1 MEKKQKYIAPAVLD
15 DLLLEMEG
23 QILQSSKEVEIDPNF
38 EKVETMGQEIG
49 GTIGDADWTHEW
61 K

>member
-1 MEKKQKYIAPAVLD
+1 METKTKRKYVAPAVLE
-15 DLLLEMEG
+15 DLRLEMEA
-23 QILQSSKEVEIDPNF
+23 QILQSSKEPDPNF

-61 K
+61 

>member
-1 MEKKQKYIAPAVLD
+1 MEKKQEYIAPAVLD

-23 QILQSSKEVEIDPNF
+23 QILQSSEEVDLEI
-38 EKVETMGQEIG
+38 ETVDTVGQQSYDISK
-49 GTIGDADWTHEW
+49 DSFTHEW